1 MGGEIVAQLD
11 KNAMIAVARH
21 ARTVTRI
28 AGGVLVLLFG
38 WLKLN
43 NEAVGQALSGSSPEF
58 LLRVSLAL
66 YYLAWV
72 MGATNDT
79 NEQELAYAVP
89 PSNAI
94 FPKGGYLAAV
104 SLVSVFGSLCWVR
117 SPRAFS
123 VVLAVF
129 LMANIAWWRYMV
141 ERVLPRPLTVSAERF
156 RAEKDYVALA
166 ILESFRSYI
175 AGSWQ
180 WWRFASGAV
189 MVIIIL
195 VVAFLGLPASLTRIA
210 FFADGDRV
218 LGILLLTYVVGFE
231 AWIWIMRH
239 RVTTT
244 RLTLTRLG
252 ERYSLVL
259 RSDLENEQA
268 ASAS

>member
-1 MGGEIVAQLD
+1 MAQLD

-43 NEAVGQALSGSSPEF
+43 NEAVGRALSGSSPEF

-89 PSNAI
+89 PSNAT
-94 FPKGGYLAAV
+94 FPKGGYMAAA
-104 SLVSVFGSLCWVR
+104 SLVAAFAFLCWVR
-117 SPRAFS
+117 SPRAFA
-123 VVLAVF
+123 VVLAGF
-129 LMANIAWWRYMV
+129 LIANVAWWRYMV
-141 ERVLPRPLTVSAERF
+141 ESVLPRPLTVSAEKF

-166 ILESFRSYI
+166 ILESFRYYI

-180 WWRFASGAV
+180 WWRFAAGSV
-189 MVIIIL
+189 MVTAIL
-195 VVAFLGLPASLTRIA
+195 FVAFVGLPAPLTRIA
-210 FFADGDRV
+210 FFADRDRA
-218 LGILLLTYVVGFE
+218 LGLLLLAYVVGFE

-244 RLTLTRLG
+244 RLALTHLG
-252 ERYSLVL
+252 ERYILTL
-259 RSDLENEQA
+259 RSDRESEGA
-268 ASAS
+268 VSVS